1 MLCVNFNKSCTLFI
15 NNLLFIYPL
24 LWINKSLQM
33 WILFLSTFYTTILW
47 EMRKQH
53 IFYWSI
59 FFVTGLKSLWLFS
72 LLSDKLSRLSS
83 LTAAIGLNYLY
94 SCSSNSALNT
104 EGGWMCHFA
113 HISEIL
119 WGCKSAYYS
128 FWLSIDSSLFL
139 LPLEG
144 ANDL

>member
-72 LLSDKLSRLSS
+72 LLRDKLSRLSS

-104 EGGWMCHFA
+104 EGGGMCYFA
-113 HISEIL
+113 HISGIL

>member
-1 MLCVNFNKSCTLFI
+1 
-15 NNLLFIYPL
+15 
-24 LWINKSLQM
+24 
-33 WILFLSTFYTTILW
+33 
-47 EMRKQH
+47 MRKQH

-72 LLSDKLSRLSS
+72 
-83 LTAAIGLNYLY
+83 T
-94 SCSSNSALNT
+94 NSALNT
-104 EGGWMCHFA
+104 EGGWMCYFA

>member
-1 MLCVNFNKSCTLFI
+1 
-15 NNLLFIYPL
+15 
-24 LWINKSLQM
+24 
-33 WILFLSTFYTTILW
+33 
-47 EMRKQH
+47 MRKQQ

-59 FFVTGLKSLWLFS
+59 LFVTGLWLFS
-72 LLSDKLSRLSS
+72 LLRDKLSRLSS

-94 SCSSNSALNT
+94 SSGSNSALNT
-104 EGGWMCHFA
+104 EGGGMCYFP